1 MNLKKPRFWENEKP
15 NLLAYLLLP
24 LAKLI
29 QLLSFLN
36 SKQKK
41 INLK

>member
-15 NLLAYLLLP
+15 NLLAYILLP

-29 QLLSFLN
+29 QLLSLLKN
-36 SKQKK
+36 KKK

>member
-15 NLLAYLLLP
+15 NLLAYILLP

-29 QLLSFLN
+29 QLLSFLK

-41 INLK
+41 K